1 MTEWRPKG
9 FVNPYTPDL
18 EQTEEYLDH
27 GARDQSIFEDGADAV
42 VVALR
47 GSSESLMKADVS
59 GVFRT
64 LFSKMT
70 SRGMWVFI
78 PDGKAG

>member
-1 MTEWRPKG
+1 M
-9 FVNPYTPDL
+9 L
-18 EQTEEYLDH
+18 
-27 GARDQSIFEDGADAV
+27 GAWEASEKVIDFDGKPIRGKTADGYRVGYDNGADAV

-70 SRGMWVFI
+70 LRGMWVFI
-78 PDGKAG
+78 PDEKA